1 MLAPL
6 FALLRKDRPWIVVFA
21 IAGLL
26 TALGAVLFADP
37 IDLLLLEPWAAQAAF
52 WIALG
57 AGMLLGAFA
66 GVFDELL
73 GTRELLWQRPVAAK
87 QLAASRVVAVAL
99 VLLVWQLAIPLALAV
114 WWPFARA
121 QGLEFALG
129 NWSHQQAAVAVAWP
143 CAMAMLFAAT
153 LPLAWLPRLL
163 AAVMSSYVALLG
175 IGQLARLL
183 GGHESWVYFGLCVV
197 VAALFAALVVMSPAR
212 RQDPDRPIAGSLPVA
227 TRCAFVG
234 FCALGVA
241 LVATEWEAQ
250 WIQGLYSRYPSPGQ
264 LGRSVVLLGP
274 VESGG
279 QQQIVDGDYRFE
291 AYADRT
297 VRSLAWP
304 GGLPWPSRDNEFQQP
319 SWIQPTRRVGSWL
332 SGMVRI
338 GWDGCAWLERHSGPH
353 GWSFDRLAVDGD
365 VRFTRSARVVGDVWS
380 FGGRAAEAN
389 VIVVAEPGVGHVWR
403 LEVPSRRLAAVPLPF
418 GDRVVGVLRQNVRE
432 TGLDEESMARW
443 VAKVAEASRGALG
456 DPQTEVERKFPDLI
470 CVRGERGSYVLI
482 GDTLHE
488 FPLRPPEES
497 PSPRVPDDPV
507 SFRRSLPA
515 SETHDGFVHDYRPRT
530 WAQRWQVAFA
540 MGCSSLRPPVLQ
552 VVAQFVSPSAAPG
565 WLCDGLVVDGRRTWL
580 VVLQLAVA
588 ALLAWRARRWLQRHG
603 VPANAWTWQIAL
615 FGLPAFLLFVYF
627 ERPRRVVAR
636 EVTPPVAPRITDVS
650 SLAPAS

>member
-21 IAGLL
+21 VAGLL
-26 TALGAVLFADP
+26 TALGGVLFADP
-37 IDLLLLEPWAAQAAF
+37 VHLLLLEPWAAQAAF

-57 AGMLLGAFA
+57 AGLLLGAFA
-66 GVFDELL
+66 GLFDELL

-87 QLAASRVVAVAL
+87 QLAASRVAAVAL

-114 WWPFARA
+114 WWPFASA
-121 QGLEFALG
+121 QGLELALG
-129 NWSHQQAAVAVAWP
+129 SWPQQQAAVAVAWP

-163 AAVMSSYVALLG
+163 AAATGSYVALLV

-197 VAALFAALVVMSPAR
+197 VAATFAGLVVMSPAR
-212 RQDPDRPIAGSLPVA
+212 RQDPDRPIAGNLPVA

-234 FCALGVA
+234 FCSLGAA

-250 WIQGLYSRYPSPGQ
+250 WIHGLYSHYPSPGQ

-279 QQQIVDGDYRFE
+279 QQHIVDGDYQYV
-291 AYADRT
+291 AYADRA

-304 GGLPWPSRDNEFQQP
+304 GRLPWPPRDNEIQQP
-319 SWIQPTRRVGSWL
+319 RWIRSTRRDGNWMF
-332 SGMVRI
+332 GHVRL
-338 GWDGCAWLERHSGPH
+338 GWDGLAWWERRSGTR
-353 GWSFDRLAVDGD
+353 GWSFERLAVDGD
-365 VRFTRSARVVGDVWS
+365 VRFSRSAAVMAE
-380 FGGRAAEAN
+380 RAFRPHG
-389 VIVVAEPGVGHVWR
+389 IVVAEPGVGQIWR
-403 LEVPSRRLAAVPLPF
+403 LDAPARRLVAVPLPA
-418 GDRVVGVLRQNVRE
+418 GDRVVGLVRE
-432 TGLDEESMARW
+432 TLRQAGLDEASMTQW
-443 VAKVAEASRGALG
+443 AEKLAAAAASRDGG
-456 DPQTEVERKFPDLI
+456 KQDPEPDRANPELV
-470 CVRGERGSYVLI
+470 CVRGERGSYVLV

-488 FPLRPPEES
+488 FPLRPLEES

-515 SETHDGFVHDYRPRT
+515 SEKHDAFVHDYRPRT
-530 WAQRWQVAFA
+530 SSQRWSVAFA
-540 MGCSSLRPPVLQ
+540 MSCSSLRPPVLQ
-552 VVAQFVSPSAAPG
+552 VVAQFASPSAPG
-565 WLCDGLVVDGRRTWL
+565 WLCDPLVVDGRRTWL
-580 VVLQLAVA
+580 VVAQLTFAG
-588 ALLAWRARRWLQRHG
+588 LLAWRVRRWLQRHG
-603 VPANAWTWQIAL
+603 VPATAWAWQIAL

-636 EVTPPVAPRITDVS
+636 EVTPPAAPRITDAS
-650 SLAPAS
+650 SLVAAN